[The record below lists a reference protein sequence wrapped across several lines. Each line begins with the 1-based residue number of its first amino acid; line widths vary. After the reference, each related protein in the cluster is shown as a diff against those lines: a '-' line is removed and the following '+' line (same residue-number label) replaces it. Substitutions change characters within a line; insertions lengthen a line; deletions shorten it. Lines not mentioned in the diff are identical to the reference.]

1 MDSLFHFVFPIIAA
15 LAARLN
21 IRHQVKTIL
30 ALAFLTVLLDLDH
43 LIPGMYR
50 ALLHNI
56 FITFLLPLGLLAIAF
71 HLKWNKYRKGFLLL
85 LLIFLSSHVFLDMFA
100 FYSPGPGIGIIDSG
114 VALFYPF
121 SNAQYSIKFDIK
133 APNVITMPSGEGY
146 IVSSFG
152 FGILL
157 YFLLIILPCL
167 FLDDI
172 IEMTEKGHK
181 KMAKT
186 ARKFFSNI
194 LKD

>member
-21 IRHQVKTIL
+21 IRHNVKTIL
-30 ALAFLTVLLDLDH
+30 SIAFLTVLLDLDH
-43 LIPGMYR
+43 LIPGMHR

-56 FITFLLPLGLLAIAF
+56 FLTLLLPLGLLIIAF
-71 HLKWNKYRKGFLLL
+71 HFKWNKYRKGFLLL
-85 LLIFLSSHVFLDMFA
+85 LLIFLSSHVFLDMFS
-100 FYSPGPGIGIIDSG
+100 FYSPGPGIGIIDNG
-114 VALFYPF
+114 VALFFPF

-133 APNVITMPSGEGY
+133 LPSAITMPSGEGY

-172 IEMTEKGHK
+172 IEIAEKEHNK
-181 KMAKT
+181 LSKT